1 MSLLA
6 KIGLFAGGAL
16 FGRVGIDALSG
27 EKAKKVYVETT
38 AAALRC
44 KDSIMKTYEKINENA
59 GDILADAKE
68 LNSKREEK
76 KSVKKCEKIEDTS
89 EKDE

>member
-1 MSLLA
+1 
-6 KIGLFAGGAL
+6 
-16 FGRVGIDALSG
+16 
-27 EKAKKVYVETT
+27 
-38 AAALRC
+38 
-44 KDSIMKTYEKINENA
+44 MKTYEKINENA